1 MKRKTLNVAMLA
13 ALMTA
18 GLPQLASA
26 QELSYSFIEGGV
38 SWLDLDGV
46 SGTETGFNVRASA
59 DLAGGFYLQGAWDS
73 WDVDVGFF
81 DVDADLYR
89 IGAGYR
95 HTLQQGTDL
104 FFEASYAVF
113 EVGSADDDGFRTDIG
128 VRHAIGERTEG
139 RIYGGYQ
146 GDGSDGDL
154 LLGADLLFKFN
165 DTVGLSAGVETF
177 EFDTNVFRTNLR
189 VSF

>member
-1 MKRKTLNVAMLA
+1 MNRKTLNAAMLA
-13 ALMTA
+13 PLVAA
-18 GLPQLASA
+18 GMPQLASA
-26 QELSYSFIEGGV
+26 QELNYSFIEGGA
-38 SWLDLDGV
+38 SWLDPDGL
-46 SGTETGFNVRASA
+46 SGTELGFNVRFSA
-59 DLAGGFYLQGAWDS
+59 DLINGFYLQGAWDS
-73 WDVDVGFF
+73 WDIDVGPF
-81 DVDADLYR
+81 DIDADVYR

-95 HTLQQGTDL
+95 YSLQQATDL

-113 EVGSADDDGFRTDIG
+113 DVGPVDNDGFRADIG
-128 VRHAIGERTEG
+128 LRHGFGERVEG

-146 GDGSDGDL
+146 GDGSDGDA

-165 DTVGLSAGVETF
+165 DRLGLSAGVETF

>member
-1 MKRKTLNVAMLA
+1 MKSKTLNAAMLG
-13 ALMTA
+13 ALMAA
-18 GLPQLASA
+18 GLPQLGSA
-26 QELSYSFIEGGV
+26 QELSYSFIEGGA
-38 SWLDLDGV
+38 SWLDIDGV
-46 SGTETGFNVRASA
+46 SGTETGFNLRASA

-73 WDVDVGFF
+73 WDVSFF
-81 DVDADLYR
+81 DVDLYR

-95 HTLQQGTDL
+95 HSLQQGTDL

-128 VRHAIGERTEG
+128 VRHAIGERAEG

-146 GDGSDGDL
+146 GDGSEGDL

-165 DTVGLSAGVETF
+165 DTIGLSAGIETF

-189 VSF
+189 LSF